1 MKKVIWIGVI
11 VGVLLIGL
19 GVVGMAYAQTQ
30 NPPQPQTPATG
41 AYDQNYPGMM
51 GRGGRGMMGGR
62 FAQGQ
67 AGFGPMHEYM
77 VAALAEKLGLTVDE
91 LNAKIANGERPY
103 DIAVAQGLTTEEI
116 QVIIEEAH
124 DEALKAAV
132 AAGVLTQEQADWMD
146 SHMEQMWQNRANGSA
161 WTPGGCGRA
170 GGMRGAGGRWSNQP

>member
-30 NPPQPQTPATG
+30 NPPQPQTPAAG

-67 AGFGPMHEYM
+67 ADS
-77 VAALAEKLGLTVDE
+77 ARCTSIWLQ
-91 LNAKIANGERPY
+91 RW
-103 DIAVAQGLTTEEI
+103 
-116 QVIIEEAH
+116 
-124 DEALKAAV
+124 LK
-132 AAGVLTQEQADWMD
+132 
-146 SHMEQMWQNRANGSA
+146 NSA
-161 WTPGGCGRA
+161 
-170 GGMRGAGGRWSNQP
+170 